1 MSQPQMNPVWEEEI
15 KKVLDELW
23 KNRFNLSLR
32 NVELLRKLSNKKS

>member
-1 MSQPQMNPVWEEEI
+1 MNQPQINPVWEEEI